1 MIRGLLI
8 LIVLVA
14 PLLFNTATAQVSPKR
29 GMAYGYHS
37 IADLN
42 AVKPGISW
50 WYNWTNVPDTD
61 IAGAKAAKIDSLL
74 LTGGV
79 LKVQHGKVLNEAEA
93 RKICPDATHV
103 LPAFAI

>member
-1 MIRGLLI
+1 MGGPVTFIGKPHQNVYDVAKKHFPHGAKLLMIGD
-8 LIVLVA
+8 
-14 PLLFNTATAQVSPKR
+14 N
-29 GMAYGYHS
+29 
-37 IADLN
+37 
-42 AVKPGISW
+42 
-50 WYNWTNVPDTD
+50 PDTD

-103 LPAFAI
+103 LPAFSI